1 MSVQPSLPASNAPE
15 PLVELS
21 TARWAARLR
30 ELAPER
36 PADPID
42 SPEPVN
48 LRPQRRLWDRV
59 QRGVAVPAAAAA
71 AAFVLTVVVSIAMV
85 WVQPHAVSATSEETL
100 DGRNDGPAVAD
111 ASEIGHSGVST
122 GAGAETSAR
131 LYVHVV
137 GEVTV
142 PGVYELEANSRVL
155 AAIEAAGGATE
166 AAVLSALNLARP
178 LSDGEQV
185 LVPNAGNA
193 ASLAAA
199 SATDTSGA
207 VGGGSNTGAS
217 ETGNGLVNLNTA
229 DLAALETLPR
239 VGPALAQRILDWREA
254 NGSFQSADQLLG
266 VSGIGSKTFEQLQNL
281 VTV

>member
-1 MSVQPSLPASNAPE
+1 MSAQPSLPASNAPE
-15 PLVELS
+15 QLVELS
-21 TARWAARLR
+21 TSRWAARLR

-36 PADPID
+36 PPDPND
-42 SPEPVN
+42 SPEPVS
-48 LRPQRRLWDRV
+48 LRPHRRLWDRV

-71 AAFVLTVVVSIAMV
+71 AAFVLTIVVSIAMV
-85 WVQPHAVSATSEETL
+85 WVQPHAVSAASEETL

-111 ASEIGHSGVST
+111 ASEIGYSGVST
-122 GAGAETSAR
+122 SAGAEASTR

-137 GEVTV
+137 GEVAA

-166 AAVLSALNLARP
+166 AAVLSVLNLARP

-185 LVPNAGNA
+185 LVPNADNA

-199 SATDTSGA
+199 GATDTSGA

-217 ETGNGLVNLNTA
+217 ATGNGLVNLNTA

-239 VGPALAQRILDWREA
+239 VGPALAQRILDWRET
-254 NGSFQSADQLLG
+254 NGGFDSPEQLLS